1 MGSSVE
7 QIKVWFRFVPREG
20 WYPQD
25 TEGLWATRLSADT
38 AQVQGVPFLQD
49 GVAEGDVVRFQT
61 DTDGLHWAVGRI
73 SASGNCTIRVV
84 PVPSGPLG
92 RSPQAVHQRFARFGL
107 GGEVFSEEFPMVALH
122 RPTPTSAASR
132 HSWLA
137 GRRTDGGTTSSVAS
151 LTSGETPDPPRHPP
165 RSINSLCWGP
175 LVRGGED
182 TPGPRV
188 LLSDL
193 LVSLLHVDLHD
204 RQART
209 VGGVSRLANPAA
221 GLLSGRGR
229 AKQSAQSTR
238 SVSVGTPSSASL
250 LLNCWL
256 WLPQKLSVE

>member
-1 MGSSVE
+1 MMLVMGSSVE

-107 GGEVFSEEFPMVALH
+107 GGEVFSEEFPMVALNAPANADF
-122 RPTPTSAASR
+122 RGIKAL
-132 HSWLA
+132 LA
-137 GRRTDGGTTSSVAS
+137 RGQEDGWWHFELGCVTDEWRNA
-151 LTSGETPDPPRHPP
+151 
-165 RSINSLCWGP
+165 
-175 LVRGGED
+175 
-182 TPGPRV
+182 
-188 LLSDL
+188 
-193 LVSLLHVDLHD
+193 
-204 RQART
+204 
-209 VGGVSRLANPAA
+209 
-221 GLLSGRGR
+221 
-229 AKQSAQSTR
+229 
-238 SVSVGTPSSASL
+238 
-250 LLNCWL
+250 
-256 WLPQKLSVE
+256 